1 MIFFVNIYET
11 LYNDIINEKDLL
23 GKYLDDL
30 IQKCDALISSLN
42 SDKKIHLSNLIS
54 KHNFY

>member
-23 GKYLDDL
+23 RKYLDDL
-30 IQKCDALISSLN
+30 IQKGDGLISSLN
-42 SDKKIHLSNLIS
+42 SNKKIHL
-54 KHNFY
+54 NFLYLKE